1 MQIDVLLIGQGLA
14 GSLLAWELLQRQLR
28 ILVVDDGTENAS
40 QVAAGLIN
48 PVTGQ
53 RLVKQ
58 VDVETLLPAAM
69 HVYRQLGMQFGQS
82 FYVQMPML
90 KILRTE
96 KELEIAER
104 RLSQPDYRDYLLGLA
119 PAPAELD
126 AAYGVLQQGK
136 TGYLRTEALLSQ
148 LRDVLRSKNCYRRN
162 TLQYGEINLGPALR
176 WHDIYPRHIVFCEGY
191 QAVNNPW
198 FKYLPFQLAKGE
210 ILGCESGQ
218 DIPKHILNYG
228 HWLIPL
234 ESRRFK
240 TGATFDTNQ
249 LDNLP
254 TQQAQTALLASLR
267 AVCPQQR
274 TLDVY
279 QHRAGIRPATLDKQP
294 FIGTHP
300 RHSQLHIFNGFGAKG
315 SLAIPWYAARF
326 ADYLQQQA
334 GLPSACN
341 IRRYDETHFPA

>member
-1 MQIDVLLIGQGLA
+1 VQIDVLLIGQGLA

-28 ILVVDDGTENAS
+28 IVVVDDGAENAS

-69 HVYRQLGMQFGQS
+69 HAYRQLGIQFGQS

-90 KILRTE
+90 KILRTD
-96 KELEIAER
+96 KELGIAER
-104 RLSQPDYRDYLLGLA
+104 RLAQPDYRDYLTGSA
-119 PAPAELD
+119 PAPSGID
-126 AAYGVLQQGK
+126 APHGVLQQRQ

-148 LRDVLRSKNCYRRN
+148 LRDFLRNKNYYRRN
-162 TLQYGEINLGPALR
+162 SLRYSDINLEPALQ
-176 WHDIYPRHIVFCEGY
+176 WQEVYPRHIVFCEGY
-191 QAVNNPW
+191 QAITNPW
-198 FKYLPFQLAKGE
+198 FRYLPFQLAKGE
-210 ILGCESGQ
+210 ILGCESRQ
-218 DIPKHILNYG
+218 DLPEHILNYG

-240 TGATFDTNQ
+240 IGATFDTCQ

-254 TQQAQTALLASLR
+254 TQQAKTALLASLR
-267 AVCPQQR
+267 AVCPQQQ
-274 TLDVY
+274 TADVY

-300 RHSQLHIFNGFGAKG
+300 RYSQLHIFNGFGAKG

-326 ADYLQQQA
+326 ADYLLHQA
-334 GLPSACN
+334 GLPPGCD
-341 IRRYDETHFPA
+341 IRRYDKTYFPA